1 MAAQSLDSDTLRE
14 ALEIEQQIEQGVYKN
29 LTEAARELGLAR
41 STLAHRIETAH
52 LQIHKGNMEEP
63 SSEPP
68 ILPEFGDKDIDVEE
82 IIDHMQSRF
91 QKRQAHE
98 AAKKWFEIKFP
109 KKDEV
114 IGLVAMGDPHLGPSC
129 DFSTLRSHIDI
140 FQNKK
145 KKYKFSKDGRFTD
158 GLYCLQ
164 LGDVADN
171 WPWGRLAA
179 LYAEE
184 DISRPTERKLGKWLL
199 ESCPWIVWLHGNHD
213 MFHGEFTTYL
223 ESINCQK
230 IPMMDWQ
237 AKFKLVFPSGEIR
250 IDAKHEQKFSSQYNP
265 VHGLKK
271 TILWGQEQPD
281 LILAGHRHISA
292 LAQEE
297 LENGKCVTMARARG
311 YKWHDKFALRYQFAE
326 SSAWGSSWLF
336 VIDVTAEGPMKI
348 VPFGDIEEGADYLAW
363 KRSR

>member
-1 MAAQSLDSDTLRE
+1 MAAQSIDPELLHQ
-14 ALEIEQQIEQGVYKN
+14 ALEINAKIEQGVYEN
-29 LTEAARELGLAR
+29 VTVAAKETGISR
-41 STLAHRIETAH
+41 STLVNRISLAHSYKERGE
-52 LQIHKGNMEEP
+52 LEEDSAP
-63 SSEPP
+63 SP
-68 ILPEFGDKDIDVEE
+68 ILPDFGDKDVPIEEVIDLL
-82 IIDHMQSRF
+82 QRRF
-91 QKRQAHE
+91 QKRQEHE

-109 KKDEV
+109 KDEV
-114 IGLVAMGDPHLGPSC
+114 VGLCVMGDPHLGPQC
-129 DFSTLRSHIDI
+129 DFQTLRSHIDI

-158 GLYCLQ
+158 GLYCLN
-164 LGDVADN
+164 LGDTVDN

-199 ESCPWIVWLHGNHD
+199 ESCPFIVWMHGNHD

-223 ESINCQK
+223 ESINCTK

-250 IDAKHEQKFSSQYNP
+250 IDAKHDQKGHSQYNP

-281 LILAGHRHISA
+281 LILAGHKHISS

-311 YKWHDKFALRYQFAE
+311 YKHLDSYALRYQYAE